1 MIVTISGK
9 PGSGKSTAG
18 RRLARL
24 LDMDHKSAG
33 DFMRD
38 MAAERKISVLELS
51 AVAET
56 DGGLIDREI
65 DERTRRLG
73 ETEDGFLI
81 DSRLAWHF
89 IPRSVKV
96 FLDVSLEIATVRIF
110 GARRGSESENTDLV
124 ATSSAIERRL
134 GSETQRYQGYYGID
148 WLDPHHYDLV
158 VDTSELSVS
167 AVVAEVAA
175 FISAR

>member
-1 MIVTISGK
+1 
-9 PGSGKSTAG
+9 
-18 RRLARL
+18 
-24 LDMDHKSAG
+24 MDHMSAG
-33 DFMRD
+33 DFMRE
-38 MAAERKISVLELS
+38 MAVERGSSVLELS
-51 AVAET
+51 GVAET

-73 ETEDGFLI
+73 ETDDGFLI

-89 IPRSVKV
+89 IPISVKV
-96 FLDVSLEIATVRIF
+96 FLDVSLEIATARIF
-110 GARRGSESENTDLV
+110 GARRGSESENTDLL

-134 GSETQRYQGYYGID
+134 ASETQRYQGYYAID
-148 WLDPHHYDLV
+148 WLDPRHYDLV
-158 VDTSELSVS
+158 VDTSELSLS